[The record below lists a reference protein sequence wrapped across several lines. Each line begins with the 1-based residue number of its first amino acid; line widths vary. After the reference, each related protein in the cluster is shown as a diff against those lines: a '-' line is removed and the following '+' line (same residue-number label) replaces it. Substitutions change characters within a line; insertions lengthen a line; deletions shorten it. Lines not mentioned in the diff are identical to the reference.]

1 MDVDTQEDKDNLDI
15 IKWTPEHEEILIEWA
30 DKAMCYRWLHS
41 KSNAMYGNQN
51 AWYTIPVIIIS
62 TLTGAANF
70 AQSRV
75 PIYYRDNFTIIIG
88 FFNILAG
95 VITTIQQF
103 LKITQL
109 NEAHRVSSITWDKF
123 YRNIKIELTR
133 HPSER
138 LDPNHMLKIN
148 KEEFDRLIETS
159 PSIPENIIA
168 KFNKKF
174 KDTKSFDKIIKP
186 EICGILIPSN
196 DFRNPWFN
204 DENKAKSI
212 NDNFKIELVKQ
223 NKIKKINELNNKI
236 VSDFIKLF
244 INLNN
249 REPMD
254 VEITDNLQDKID
266 IDTLKKLI
274 DENRIVTINDN
285 NMLSSV

>member
-186 EICGILIPSN
+186 EICGILIHSN